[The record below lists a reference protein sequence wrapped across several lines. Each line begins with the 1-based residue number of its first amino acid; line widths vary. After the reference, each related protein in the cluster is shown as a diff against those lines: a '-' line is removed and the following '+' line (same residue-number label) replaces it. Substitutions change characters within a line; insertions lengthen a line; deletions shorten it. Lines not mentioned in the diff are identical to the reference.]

1 MSNIVSDILHV
12 DLTERKIWREH
23 VTKERIL
30 KYLGGRGI
38 SAEILWKSVKPGT
51 DPLGPENVIIL
62 GPGLLT
68 GTPSPSSGRTTVT
81 CMSPATN
88 LYLKTNGGGQWGGE
102 LRYAGYSHIVVH
114 GKADRPV
121 YIWIDDDQVEIRDA
135 SKYWGMDVRT
145 LDINLKKD
153 IGDEEIQ
160 IASIGKAGE
169 NLVKFAAVM
178 FSIYNA
184 AGRGGAGAVMGSKN
198 LKAIAVRGNGYISTA
213 NPKLYHQRVE
223 EAKTSLKSD
232 SGYEGMG
239 LYGTSGSLYGINEL
253 KVFPSYN
260 FQRSSVE
267 NIEPFTGQNFTNEGH
282 LKRRVGCFSCI
293 ISCHRFGTVDSGPFA
308 GSYSGGPEYETMSAC
323 GSGLGIFDTKAVM
336 KINEL
341 MNLYG
346 MDVISGGGV
355 IQWAMECYEKGVIG
369 KEELDGL
376 DLKWGNSQAAVEMVR
391 KIANREGFG
400 DVLAEG
406 VKIASEKVG
415 GESYKWAV
423 QAKGL
428 EQSRVDTRSAKSYA
442 LAFAVNPRG
451 ADHLHTETFAE
462 FGMGPEARELIKK
475 ITGDENLATPYVTE
489 KRAEIVRWHED
500 CYAVTDCLGF
510 CSFTTTALYGITP
523 RIMADLFSAALGV
536 NVSEEEIME
545 SGRRIVTLEK
555 CFNVRLGA
563 TRKDDTLPYRMM
575 HDPTPDRPDAKD
587 AVNTQEELDMLLDE
601 YYTLH
606 GWDKETSRPTKKN
619 LVMLGLDSVAD
630 ELISMNMIGQERD

>member
-1 MSNIVSDILHV
+1 MGNIIGDILHL
-12 DLTERKIWREH
+12 DLTERKVWREH
-23 VTKERIL
+23 ISKERAL
-30 KYLGGRGI
+30 KFLGARGI
-38 SAEILWKSVKPGT
+38 SADILWNSIKPGT
-51 DPLGPENVIIL
+51 DPLSPENVVIF
-62 GPGLLT
+62 GTGLLT
-68 GTPSPSSGRTTVT
+68 GTPAPSSGRTTVT
-81 CMSPATN
+81 CLSPATN
-88 LYLKTNGGGQWGGE
+88 FYLKTNGGGQWGGE
-102 LRYAGYSHIVVH
+102 LKLAGYSHVVVH
-114 GKADRPV
+114 GKADKPV

-145 LDINLKKD
+145 LDIEMKED

-160 IASIGKAGE
+160 IAAIGQAGE

-178 FSIYNA
+178 FSVYNA

-198 LKAIAVRGNGYISTA
+198 LKAIAVRGNGYISA
-213 NPKLYHQRVE
+213 ENPKLYHQRVL
-223 EAKTSLKSD
+223 EAKESLRSD

-260 FQRSSVE
+260 FKRSSVDD
-267 NIEPFTGQNFTNEGH
+267 ITPLTGQHFTDEGY
-282 LKRRVGCFSCI
+282 LKRKVACFSCI
-293 ISCHRFGTVDSGPFA
+293 ISCHRYGTVDKGLFA

-323 GSGLGIFDTKAVM
+323 GSGCGVLDTAAIM
-336 KINEL
+336 RTNEL
-341 MNLYG
+341 INIYG
-346 MDVISGGGV
+346 MDTISTGGV

-369 KEELDGL
+369 SKELEGL
-376 DLKWGNSQAAVEMVR
+376 DLKWGNAEAVIEMVKR
-391 KIANREGFG
+391 IALREGFG

-406 VKIASEKVG
+406 VKRASEKVG

-428 EQSRVDTRSAKSYA
+428 EQSRVDTRSAKAYA

-510 CSFTTTALYGITP
+510 CSFTSTALYGITP
-523 RIMADLFSAALGV
+523 KIMADLFSAALGV

-545 SGRRIVTLEK
+545 AGRRIVTLEK
-555 CFNVRLGA
+555 CFNVRQGA
-563 TRKDDTLPYRMM
+563 TRKDDTLPYRLM
-575 HDPTPDRPDAKD
+575 HEPTPDRPDAKD
-587 AVNTQEELDMLLDE
+587 AVNSQEELDIMLDE
-601 YYTLH
+601 YYKLH
-606 GWDKETSRPTKKN
+606 GWDKETSWPTKSN
-619 LVMLGLDSVAD
+619 LLAMGLDYVAE
-630 ELISMNMIGQERD
+630 ELAGMDRVGQEKA